1 MGFLFNES
9 FFFKSDS
16 LRLKLIFSYRGQLQ
30 VLLQIEL
37 YILANATKTKVDD
50 DWVWE
55 IANSIRWLSQHFKEK
70 FKIEKFLF
78 GEIYATYHPILP
90 DFIIS
95 LMEELGYDKED
106 NNDTDDNAAQSS
118 LNSSSIASASGSPLA
133 TPVKESPLKSSQ
145 PSLPTNTSVTVFAT
159 SFISQYSNLTFTG
172 GISSLFEDLSSQT
185 IQNSQTAN
193 ANASSIF
200 NDSNENDDNNNT
212 TITNNHSHE
221 TGGDDILDEF
231 RKKKT

>member
-1 MGFLFNES
+1 MN
-9 FFFKSDS
+9 
-16 LRLKLIFSYRGQLQ
+16 
-30 VLLQIEL
+30 V
-37 YILANATKTKVDD
+37 NKTKVDD

-106 NNDTDDNAAQSS
+106 NNDTDDNGAQSS
-118 LNSSSIASASGSPLA
+118 LNSSAPASASGSPLA
-133 TPVKESPLKSSQ
+133 TPVKPSPFKGSQ
-145 PSLPTNTSVTVFAT
+145 PPTLAANNVSSFAA
-159 SFISQYSNLTFTG
+159 SFTSQYSNNLTFTG

-185 IQNSQTAN
+185 IQNSQTTN
-193 ANASSIF
+193 VNASSIF

-212 TITNNHSHE
+212 TLTNNQSNE
-221 TGGDDILDEF
+221 NNSDDVLDEF
-231 RKKKT
+231 KKKKP

>member
-1 MGFLFNES
+1 MN
-9 FFFKSDS
+9 
-16 LRLKLIFSYRGQLQ
+16 
-30 VLLQIEL
+30 V
-37 YILANATKTKVDD
+37 NKTKVDD

-106 NNDTDDNAAQSS
+106 NNDTDDNGAQSS
-118 LNSSSIASASGSPLA
+118 LNSSAPASASGSPLA
-133 TPVKESPLKSSQ
+133 TPVKPSPFKGSQ
-145 PSLPTNTSVTVFAT
+145 PPLAANNISSFAA
-159 SFISQYSNLTFTG
+159 SFTSQYSNNLTFTG

-185 IQNSQTAN
+185 IQNSQTTN
-193 ANASSIF
+193 VNASSIF
-200 NDSNENDDNNNT
+200 NDSNENDDNHNT
-212 TITNNHSHE
+212 TLTNNQSNE
-221 TGGDDILDEF
+221 NISDDVLDEF
-231 RKKKT
+231 KKKKT